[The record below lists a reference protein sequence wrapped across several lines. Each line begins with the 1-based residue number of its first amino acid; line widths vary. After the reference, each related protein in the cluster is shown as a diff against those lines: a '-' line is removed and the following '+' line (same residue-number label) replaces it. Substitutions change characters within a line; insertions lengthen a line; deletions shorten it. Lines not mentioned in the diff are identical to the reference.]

1 MLKRELKLNL
11 KSFLLWTSALLIMFL
26 VVFLMYPSIINSENI
41 TMMEE
46 MMKMFPEEVLK
57 ALNMDISSIDTAFGW
72 LKSEGFVFIILLTG
86 IYSSILG
93 SNILLKEESEGTISY
108 LHSLPIKRKNILFGK
123 IVCSLIYIIIMV
135 LGIGIFNYICLEIS
149 GDFDRL
155 QYILLS
161 ITPLFSCLCLFSISL
176 FISTFFKKTKKVF
189 GLCLGIALVS
199 YLLSVISEISDVTEF
214 LKLFTVY
221 TLCDIR
227 NVILNVSIDPLM
239 IVISMVIFIVFT
251 LFAFVRFER
260 KDLV

>member
-1 MLKRELKLNL
+1 MLKRELRVNL
-11 KSFLLWTSALLIMFL
+11 KSFIIWFIILIAIFL
-26 VVFLMYPSIINSENI
+26 FVFLMYPSIINSSNI
-41 TMMEE
+41 NMMDE

-149 GDFDRL
+149 GDFD
-155 QYILLS
+155 Q
-161 ITPLFSCLCLFSISL
+161 
-176 FISTFFKKTKKVF
+176 
-189 GLCLGIALVS
+189 
-199 YLLSVISEISDVTEF
+199 E
-214 LKLFTVY
+214 
-221 TLCDIR
+221 
-227 NVILNVSIDPLM
+227 
-239 IVISMVIFIVFT
+239 
-251 LFAFVRFER
+251 FER
-260 KDLV
+260 NLYRFQAKAYKPQAVSFYLNQMRDKYHTPNADLYIFC